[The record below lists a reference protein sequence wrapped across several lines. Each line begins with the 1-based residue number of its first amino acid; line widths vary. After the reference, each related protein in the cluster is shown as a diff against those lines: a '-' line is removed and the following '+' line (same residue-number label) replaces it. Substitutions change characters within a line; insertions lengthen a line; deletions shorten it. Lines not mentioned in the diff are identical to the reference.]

1 MPKPDP
7 NIIAHLEW
15 LGFVRPTGLVLSAP
29 ALVGA
34 GAILNRRDAEGQRRL
49 QACVEERQGGAEA
62 AAEPCLPDFRAFAE
76 SVLGW
81 SFSLRGYAGTE
92 EAPLPEE
99 LEAAAPDSGEILRP
113 DFAVRSGAAPAG
125 PVKAANA
132 AHAVRE
138 ARAEYALGE
147 TSPWQLLVSVR
158 PLGEDFD
165 RTAQGRSKPR
175 ALTHGRTAQPEST
188 PADVGLSGTSAHGR
202 MERLL
207 RQTGAPAGLLFN
219 GLCLRLI
226 SAPRG
231 ESSGWLDFRVQDMV
245 QTAGRP
251 ICAAMRLLL
260 NERRL
265 LAVPQQQRL
274 AGLLAASRKFQN
286 EVSERLAE
294 QVLHALYELLRGFQA
309 AQDAACGELLKRPLK
324 DGPDEVYR
332 GLLTVVL
339 RLVFLLYAEERDLL
353 PQDETFLHGYSLA
366 NLHQRLREDAAL
378 HPDTMDQRYGA
389 YAQLLA
395 LFRMVHDGA
404 RSGAMRLPPRQGA
417 LFDPDRYR
425 FLEGR
430 GAQVGGAR
438 QVSERVEAPLV
449 ADGTIYR
456 VLEKLIVLDGERISY
471 RALDVEHI
479 GAVYQT
485 MMGFRLET
493 AAGRAIA
500 IKAAKKH
507 GAPAT
512 VDLEALLQ
520 EAPAKRG
527 KWLQDRTDRKPTE
540 RVRQTVRNAETL
552 EALHAALDSIIDREA
567 TPDLVP
573 AGGMVLQPSE
583 ERRRSGSHY
592 TPRELTEPIV
602 RTALEPILQRLL
614 QSTAGAALEPDPNRT
629 LASSPAN
636 ISQAAPH
643 PPAAAQTP
651 RTVTGGTE
659 SALRPS
665 PNHAPSEHGRPP
677 RPEQILDLKVCDP
690 AMGSG
695 AFLVEACRQLAD
707 ALVASWYA
715 HNAVPDIP
723 PDENEL
729 VFARRLVA
737 QRCLYGVDR
746 NPAAVDLAKL
756 SLWLI
761 TLAKDHPLTFLD
773 HALRHGDALLGLT
786 KRQIESFHWQDGGEE
801 PPTGLEAQRSA
812 AAHLGGLPVRRREL
826 QTGFEALRTREHLG
840 KVAALRQRIRTAGED
855 VPDHELR
862 LWWSD
867 ARAALDQVR
876 VLGDLALAAFFKGAK
891 PKQRED
897 YRRKFAN
904 EVQHDRTD
912 QYLAWL
918 EELANADPPLAPFHW
933 EIEFPEVFER
943 ENAGFDAVVGN
954 PPFAGKNT
962 VAAANVPRYPD
973 WLKALH
979 PQSHGNADL
988 VAHFFRRAFT
998 LIRAGGA
1005 FGLIATNTIAQ
1016 GDTRATGLRW
1026 ICERGGE
1033 IYDVQTRVKW
1043 PGLAAVV
1050 VSVLH
1055 VAKGRFSGQK
1065 RLDGKAVEKITAF
1078 LFHRGGNNDPA
1089 RLKANA
1095 RKSFQGSIVLGMGFT
1110 FDDSDRKGVATPLAE
1125 MRRLLEDNLRNKEAI
1140 FPYIGGE
1147 EVNTSPTHAHHRYV
1161 INFRDYPLRRADA
1174 DADSGGGVAPRV
1186 DMDQRDAVRRISDIE
1201 PGDGAASGADT
1212 GRRDAIPRIADVEPM
1227 GGAASGALGRHRGEL
1242 WTEAD
1247 AERRREL
1254 RRQAVVPEDYP
1265 GPVAADWPELLG
1277 IVEERVKPQRDALPQ
1292 KNVINRDAT
1301 KNWWRFLAYRQ
1312 GLHIAVASLQRVVAI
1327 SRYGQHTAFT
1337 FLPARALFSDSV
1349 IVCPFE
1355 THAAFSTLQSRP
1367 HEIWTRF
1374 FGSSMKDD
1382 LRYTPS
1388 DCFETFPF
1396 PDNWQAH
1403 PDLEAAGKAYYDHR
1417 AALMIDNNEGLTKTY
1432 NRFHNPNEDSP
1443 AIAKLRDLHA
1453 AMDRAVLN
1461 AYGWQDIPTD
1471 CEFLLDYEID
1481 EETWGTKKKP
1491 YRYRWPNDVRDEVL
1505 ARLLELNA
1513 ERATEEKLS

>member
-7 NIIAHLEW
+7 DISAHLEW

-29 ALVGA
+29 ALVNA
-34 GAILNRRDAEGQRRL
+34 GAVLNRRDAEGQRLL
-49 QACVEERQGGAEA
+49 QACVEERQLGGEG
-62 AAEPCLPDFRAFAE
+62 AAEPYLPDFRAFAQT
-76 SVLGW
+76 VLGW
-81 SFSLRGYAGTE
+81 NFSPKGYAGTE
-92 EAPLPEE
+92 EAPLPEA
-99 LEAAAPDSGEILRP
+99 LEAALPDSGEVLRP
-113 DFAVRSGAAPAG
+113 DFAVYMGKEGGAAASPHPPTQPLQVGLERATYALDSQG
-125 PVKAANA
+125 GQEASYGSQAANN
-132 AHAVRE
+132 RPE
-138 ARAEYALGE
+138 PALGA
-147 TSPWQLLVSVR
+147 TSPYQLLVSVCE
-158 PLGEDFD
+158 LGEDFD
-165 RTAQGRSKPR
+165 RP
-175 ALTHGRTAQPEST
+175 
-188 PADVGLSGTSAHGR
+188 GTSPHGR

-260 NERRL
+260 SQTRL
-265 LAVPQQQRL
+265 LSVPRPQRL
-274 AGLLAASRKFQN
+274 AGLLENSRKFQN
-286 EVSERLAE
+286 QVSERLAE

-309 AQDAACGELLKRPLK
+309 AHEAAKGELLKRPLE
-324 DGPDEVYR
+324 DNPDLVYR
-332 GLLTVVL
+332 GLITVLL
-339 RLVFLLYAEERDLL
+339 RLVFLLYAEERDML

-404 RSGAMRLPPRQGA
+404 RSGAMRLPPRHGA
-417 LFDPDRYR
+417 LFDPDLYR

-438 QVSERVEAPLV
+438 QLSERVEAPLV

-512 VDLEALLQ
+512 VDLQALLQ
-520 EAPAKRG
+520 QAPAQRA
-527 KWLQDRTDRKPTE
+527 KWLQDHTDRKPTD
-540 RVRQTVRNAETL
+540 RVRQALRNAQTL
-552 EALHAALDSIIDREA
+552 EALHAAVEPIADREA

-602 RTALEPILQRLL
+602 RTALEPILKRLA
-614 QSTAGAALEPDPNRT
+614 QSGADASLAPDPNR
-629 LASSPAN
+629 L
-636 ISQAAPH
+636 
-643 PPAAAQTP
+643 
-651 RTVTGGTE
+651 
-659 SALRPS
+659 
-665 PNHAPSEHGRPP
+665 P
-677 RPEQILDLKVCDP
+677 RPEQILDIKLCDP

-707 ALVASWYA
+707 ALVAAWHA
-715 HNAVPDIP
+715 HEALPEIP
-723 PDENEL
+723 PDESEL

-746 NPAAVDLAKL
+746 NPIAVDLAKL

-761 TLAKDHPLTFLD
+761 TLAKDHPLSFLD
-773 HALRHGDALLGLT
+773 HALRHGDALVGLT
-786 KRQIESFHWQDGGEE
+786 RGQIEAFHWQDGKG
-801 PPTGLEAQRSA
+801 
-812 AAHLGGLPVRRREL
+812 EL
-826 QTGFEALRTREHLG
+826 QTGFEAQHTRAHLQ
-840 KVAALRQRIRTAGED
+840 KVAALRQRIREAGED
-855 VPDHELR
+855 IPDHELR

-876 VLGDLALAAFFKGAK
+876 IFGDLALAAFFEGAK

-897 YRRKFAN
+897 LRKQFAN
-904 EVQHDRTD
+904 DIQHDRAH
-912 QYLAWL
+912 QYQSWL

-933 EIEFPEVFER
+933 PIEFPEAFER
-943 ENAGFDAVVGN
+943 DNPGFDALVGN

-973 WLKALH
+973 WLKAMH
-979 PQSHGNADL
+979 PESHGNADL
-988 VAHFFRRAFT
+988 VAHFFRRAFS
-998 LIRAGGA
+998 LVRRDGA

-1016 GDTRATGLRW
+1016 GDTRSTGLRH
-1026 ICERGGE
+1026 ICEHGGE
-1033 IYDVQTRVKW
+1033 IYQVRTRVQW

-1055 VAKGRFSGQK
+1055 VAKGRFPGEK
-1065 RLDGKAVEKITAF
+1065 RLDGKPVEKITAF
-1078 LFHRGGNNDPA
+1078 LFHRGGHNDPA

-1095 RKSFQGSIVLGMGFT
+1095 GQSFVGSYVLGMGFT
-1110 FDDSDRKGVATPLAE
+1110 FDDTDRKGIATPLAE
-1125 MRRLLEDNLRNKEAI
+1125 MRRLIGDNPRNKEAI

-1161 INFRDYPLRRADA
+1161 INFRDYPLRRAEASIEPKEGTAPKAGEGQPDAIRPIA
-1174 DADSGGGVAPRV
+1174 DAEPAGAAAFSAAKRRELWANAEAESGGGTAAKAAAGEP
-1186 DMDQRDAVRRISDIE
+1186 DAIRRIADIE
-1201 PGDGAASGADT
+1201 PANDAAT
-1212 GRRDAIPRIADVEPM
+1212 GP
-1227 GGAASGALGRHRGEL
+1227 LGRKRVEL
-1242 WTEAD
+1242 WAEAN

-1277 IVEERVKPQRDALPQ
+1277 IVEERVKPERDVQNRKAL
-1292 KNVINRDAT
+1292 RER
-1301 KNWWRFLAYRQ
+1301 WWHYAEKRP
-1312 GLHIAVASLQRVVAI
+1312 GLNSTIAGLEQVLVTSRVGEQA
-1327 SRYGQHTAFT
+1327 AFT
-1337 FLPARALFSDSV
+1337 FLPKDMVYGESM
-1349 IVCPFE
+1349 IVFPLT
-1355 THAAFSTLQSRP
+1355 THAAFCALQSRP

-1374 FGSSMKDD
+1374 FASSLEDR

-1396 PDNWQAH
+1396 PFPFPFPADWQAH

-1417 AALMIDNNEGLTKTY
+1417 AALMVQRKEGLTKTY
-1432 NRFHNPNEDSP
+1432 NRFHDPNETDP
-1443 AIAKLRDLHA
+1443 DIAHLRTLHR

-1461 AYGWQDIPTD
+1461 AYGWPDIPTD
-1471 CEFLLDYEID
+1471 CDFLLDYEID
-1481 EETWGTKKKP
+1481 EETWGARKKP
-1491 YRYRWPNDVRDEVL
+1491 YRYRWPNPTRDEVL

-1513 ERATEEKLS
+1513 ERAAEEQLS

>member
-7 NIIAHLEW
+7 DISAHLEW

-29 ALVGA
+29 ALVNA
-34 GAILNRRDAEGQRRL
+34 GAVLNRRDAEGQRRL
-49 QACVEERQGGAEA
+49 QACVEERQLGGEG
-62 AAEPCLPDFRAFAE
+62 AAEPYLPDFRAFAQA
-76 SVLGW
+76 VLGW
-81 SFSLRGYAGTE
+81 NFSPKGYAGTE
-92 EAPLPEE
+92 EAPLPEA
-99 LEAAAPDSGEILRP
+99 LEAALPDSGEVLRP
-113 DFAVRSGAAPAG
+113 DFAVYMGKAEGAAASPHPPKQPLQVG
-125 PVKAANA
+125 Q
-132 AHAVRE
+132 E
-138 ARAEYALGE
+138 RATYALDLEGGQE
-147 TSPWQLLVSVR
+147 AIHRTQAGNNRPEPALGATSPYQLLVSVCE
-158 PLGEDFD
+158 LGEDFD
-165 RTAQGRSKPR
+165 RP
-175 ALTHGRTAQPEST
+175 
-188 PADVGLSGTSAHGR
+188 GTSAHGR

-260 NERRL
+260 SQTRL
-265 LAVPQQQRL
+265 LSVPRPQRL
-274 AGLLAASRKFQN
+274 AGLLENSRKFQN
-286 EVSERLAE
+286 QVSERLAE

-309 AQDAACGELLKRPLK
+309 AHEAAKGELLKRPLE
-324 DGPDEVYR
+324 DNPDLVYR
-332 GLLTVVL
+332 GLITVLL
-339 RLVFLLYAEERDLL
+339 RLVFLLYAEERDML

-404 RSGAMRLPPRQGA
+404 RSGAMRLPPRHGA
-417 LFDPDRYR
+417 LFDPDLYR

-438 QVSERVEAPLV
+438 QLSERVEAPLV

-512 VDLEALLQ
+512 VDLQALLLQ
-520 EAPAKRG
+520 APAQRA
-527 KWLQDRTDRKPTE
+527 KWLQDRTDRKPTD
-540 RVRQTVRNAETL
+540 RVRQALRNAQTL
-552 EALHAALDSIIDREA
+552 EALHAAVEPIADREA

-602 RTALEPILQRLL
+602 RTALEPILKRLA
-614 QSTAGAALEPDPNRT
+614 QSGADASLTPDPNR
-629 LASSPAN
+629 L
-636 ISQAAPH
+636 
-643 PPAAAQTP
+643 
-651 RTVTGGTE
+651 
-659 SALRPS
+659 
-665 PNHAPSEHGRPP
+665 P
-677 RPEQILDLKVCDP
+677 RPEQILDIKLCDP

-707 ALVASWYA
+707 ALVAAWHA
-715 HNAVPDIP
+715 HEALPEIP
-723 PDENEL
+723 PDESEL

-746 NPAAVDLAKL
+746 NPIAVDLAKL

-761 TLAKDHPLTFLD
+761 TLAKDHPLSFLD
-773 HALRHGDALLGLT
+773 HALRHGDALVGLT
-786 KRQIESFHWQDGGEE
+786 RGQIEAFHWQDGKG
-801 PPTGLEAQRSA
+801 
-812 AAHLGGLPVRRREL
+812 EL
-826 QTGFEALRTREHLG
+826 QIGFEAERTRAHLQ
-840 KVAALRQRIRTAGED
+840 KVAALRQRIREAGED
-855 VPDHELR
+855 IPDHELR

-876 VLGDLALAAFFKGAK
+876 IFGDLALAAFFEGAK

-897 YRRKFAN
+897 LRKQFAN
-904 EVQHDRTD
+904 DIQHDRAH
-912 QYLAWL
+912 QYQSWL

-933 EIEFPEVFER
+933 QIEFPEVFER
-943 ENAGFDAVVGN
+943 DNPGFDALVGN

-973 WLKALH
+973 WLKAMH
-979 PQSHGNADL
+979 PESHGNADL
-988 VAHFFRRAFT
+988 VAHFFRRAFS
-998 LIRAGGA
+998 LIRRDGA

-1016 GDTRATGLRW
+1016 GDTRSTGLRH
-1026 ICERGGE
+1026 ICEHGGE
-1033 IYDVQTRVKW
+1033 IYQVRTRVQW

-1055 VAKGRFSGQK
+1055 VAKGRFPGEK
-1065 RLDGKAVEKITAF
+1065 RLDGKPVEKITAF
-1078 LFHRGGNNDPA
+1078 LFHRGGHSDPP
-1089 RLKANA
+1089 RLTSNTGL
-1095 RKSFQGSIVLGMGFT
+1095 SFQGNILLGMGFT
-1110 FDDSDRKGVATPLAE
+1110 FDDTDTKGIASPIAD
-1125 MRRLLEDNLRNKEAI
+1125 MQRLLKSDQRNGEAI

-1147 EVNTSPTHAHHRYV
+1147 EINTSPSQAHHRFA
-1161 INFRDYPLRRADA
+1161 INFRDYPLRRAD
-1174 DADSGGGVAPRV
+1174 
-1186 DMDQRDAVRRISDIE
+1186 I
-1201 PGDGAASGADT
+1201 
-1212 GRRDAIPRIADVEPM
+1212 
-1227 GGAASGALGRHRGEL
+1227 GEL
-1242 WTEAD
+1242 WAD
-1247 AERRREL
+1247 ASTERQRDL
-1254 RRQAVVPEDYP
+1254 RRAAVVPKDYP
-1265 GPVAADWPELLG
+1265 QPVAADWPELLAV
-1277 IVEERVKPQRDALPQ
+1277 VERRVKPQRDALPP
-1292 KNVINRDAT
+1292 KNSVNRDAA
-1301 KNWWRFLAYRQ
+1301 KYWWLYLAYRR
-1312 GLHIAVASLQRVVAI
+1312 GLSAIVKDLDRILAI
-1327 SRYGQHTAFT
+1327 SRVGNAFAFT
-1337 FLPARALFSDSV
+1337 FLHTTAIFSDKV
-1349 IVCPFE
+1349 IAFPFSR
-1355 THAAFSTLQSRP
+1355 TAPFSALQSRV
-1367 HEIWTRF
+1367 HEVWARF
-1374 FGSSMKDD
+1374 FSTTLKDD
-1382 LRYTPS
+1382 LQYTPS
-1388 DCFETFPF
+1388 SCFQTFALP
-1396 PDNWQAH
+1396 PDYDVDSELAR
-1403 PDLEAAGKAYYDHR
+1403 AGEIYYDYR
-1417 AALMIDNNEGLTKTY
+1417 AALMIENNEGLTKTY
-1432 NRFHNPNEDSP
+1432 NRFHDPNEDSP

-1453 AMDRAVLN
+1453 AMDRAVLA

-1471 CEFLLDYEID
+1471 CQFLLDYEID
-1481 EETWGTKKKP
+1481 EAEWGTKKKP
-1491 YRYRWPNDVRDEVL
+1491 YRYRWPNAIRDEVL

-1513 ERATEEKLS
+1513 ERAAEEAAAGTLHMKDSHYANP